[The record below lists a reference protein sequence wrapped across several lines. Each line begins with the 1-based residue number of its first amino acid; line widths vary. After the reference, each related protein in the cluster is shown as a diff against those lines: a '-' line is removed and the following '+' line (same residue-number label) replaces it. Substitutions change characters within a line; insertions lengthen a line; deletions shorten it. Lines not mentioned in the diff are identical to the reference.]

1 MWLKHSFV
9 CYVFNPRISSSFK
22 CFLLPIYPFAANMH
36 GLLVILLLSS
46 CAAFHPP
53 AVAVISSRSPHRTI
67 SLITRRSSALYSCS
81 QQDDEIPL
89 VLPEIVLE
97 ESEAAVSSRE
107 TQSDAY
113 KWTGFLLASTAF
125 DVISKVSPGPGEQHA
140 LESNAE
146 PCLRTPRPVSSAS
159 SCLERFVL
167 SSSAS
172 PCLRAPHPVF

>member
-1 MWLKHSFV
+1 MCVTWCSIQGFQA
-9 CYVFNPRISSSFK
+9 RSSAFF
-22 CFLLPIYPFAANMH
+22 CPFAANMH